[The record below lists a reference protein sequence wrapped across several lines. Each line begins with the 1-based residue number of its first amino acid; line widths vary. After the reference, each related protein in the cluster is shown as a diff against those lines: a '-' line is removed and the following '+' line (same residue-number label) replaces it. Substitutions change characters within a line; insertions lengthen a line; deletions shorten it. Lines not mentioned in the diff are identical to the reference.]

1 MIGAQIH
8 MGCSSKGLGICVDMG
23 CSSCVDLLRFF
34 LEASSSQS
42 FEIESNRTKKGNEKF
57 KKYHEP
63 EDFLMLASEERTRV

>member
-1 MIGAQIH
+1 MIGAQTH
-8 MGCSSKGLGICVDMG
+8 MGCNSKGLGI
-23 CSSCVDLLRFF
+23 CVDLLRFF